1 MWDQK
6 TQHGEE
12 RDLCYRVKKEKHKQI
27 LNKPKPTN
35 TNTKPTPISK
45 TQITRSNSVRG
56 DFWGMH
62 KIDLKRLDI
71 LGFVTVW

>member
-1 MWDQK
+1 MVKSVIFAIGWK
-6 TQHGEE
+6 GEAQA
-12 RDLCYRVKKEKHKQI
+12 DLEQAK
-27 LNKPKPTN
+27 

-62 KIDLKRLDI
+62 RIDLKRLDI